1 MIMKMSSAIKALTA
15 VTLIGLLTACGAN
28 QARDDYYQSV
38 AATAQAQAAQTE
50 ARYRALATVANSGDP
65 GAATAATMAIALTS
79 TQTVQ
84 PAYIESEALSWGK
97 VLAMPVATLGGLF
110 IQADVAK
117 TASNNS
123 KDVQLA
129 SYASNEAIQ
138 LGQQN
143 MVTGLGA
150 QWAEG
155 AGASATALS
164 DLGVAGF
171 TALNTAGDQTVA
183 LGTAGLNTAENIS
196 LAGFDANQAIATV
209 GFDTV
214 DSVAT
219 TGFTTVSDVAGMGFD
234 ATTVMGVAGMTG
246 MENVATLGFSATTA
260 VASQGMTDL
269 VTVGTAGMTGIQD
282 MGTTGIDSLGAMSTN
297 YNTLLGTINTN
308 NNTLVNDIS
317 TDYQAIIADLQAT
330 IDSLSSSST
339 P

>member
-138 LGQQN
+138 LGQQS

-164 DLGVAGF
+164 ELGVAGF
-171 TALNTAGDQTVA
+171 NALNTTGDQTVT
-183 LGTAGLNTAENIS
+183 TAVAGMVGMENV
-196 LAGFDANQAIATV
+196 ATTGFA
-209 GFDTV
+209 TV

-219 TGFTTVSDVAGMGFD
+219 TGFTTVENVAGQGFD
-234 ATTVMGVAGMTG
+234 ASTTLGVAGMVG
-246 MENVATLGFSATTA
+246 IESVAT
-260 VASQGMTDL
+260 QGMTDL
-269 VTVGTAGMTGIQD
+269 VTMGVAGMDSTLT
-282 MGTTGIDSLGAMSTN
+282 MGTIGVDGLGAMSVD

-308 NNTLVNDIS
+308 NNTLVGDIS
-317 TDYQAIIADLQAT
+317 TDYQAVISELNAI
-330 IDSLSSSST
+330 IDSLGTAGGT

>member
-1 MIMKMSSAIKALTA
+1 MIMQISSAFKALTA
-15 VTLIGLLTACGAN
+15 VTFIGLLTACGAN

-79 TQTVQ
+79 TQTIS

-150 QWAEG
+150 QWSAG
-155 AGASATALS
+155 ANASATAMAE
-164 DLGVAGF
+164 LGVAGF
-171 TALNTAGDQTVA
+171 TALNTAGDQTVSVA
-183 LGTAGLNTAENIS
+183 EAGLNTSETIS
-196 LAGFDANQAIATV
+196 LAGFS
-209 GFDTV
+209 TV

-234 ATTVMGVAGMTG
+234 ATTVVSVAGMSG
-246 MENVATLGFSATTA
+246 IEDVA
-260 VASQGMTDL
+260 
-269 VTVGTAGMTGIQD
+269 TAGMTNLVTLGESG
-282 MGTTGIDSLGAMSTN
+282 MTGIETMGQSGIDGLGTMSTN
-297 YNTLLGTINTN
+297 YNTLLGTFNTN

-317 TDYQAIIADLQAT
+317 TDYQAVIADLQAT
-330 IDSLSSSST
+330 IDALST
-339 P
+339 PAE

>member
-1 MIMKMSSAIKALTA
+1 MIMNISPAIKALTA
-15 VTLIGLLTACGAN
+15 VTIVGLLSACGAN

-79 TQTVQ
+79 TQTVS

-150 QWAEG
+150 QWSAG
-155 AGASATALS
+155 ANASATAMAE
-164 DLGVAGF
+164 LGVAGF
-171 TALNTAGDQTVA
+171 TALNTAGDQTVSVA
-183 LGTAGLNTAENIS
+183 EAGLNTSETIS
-196 LAGFDANQAIATV
+196 LAGFS
-209 GFDTV
+209 TV

-234 ATTVMGVAGMTG
+234 ATTVVSLAGMSG
-246 MENVATLGFSATTA
+246 IEDVA
-260 VASQGMTDL
+260 
-269 VTVGTAGMTGIQD
+269 TAGMTNLVTLGESG
-282 MGTTGIDSLGAMSTN
+282 MTGIETMGSAGIDGLGTMSTS
-297 YNTLLGTINTN
+297 YNTLLGTFNTN

-330 IDSLSSSST
+330 IDALST
-339 P
+339 TAE

>member
-1 MIMKMSSAIKALTA
+1 MIMNISSVTKALVA
-15 VTLIGLLTACGAN
+15 VTIVGLLSACGAN

-79 TQTVQ
+79 TQTIS

-150 QWAEG
+150 QWSAG
-155 AGASATALS
+155 ANASATAMAE
-164 DLGVAGF
+164 LGVAGF
-171 TALNTAGDQTVA
+171 TALNTAGDQTVE
-183 LGTAGLNTAENIS
+183 TAI
-196 LAGFDANQAIATV
+196 
-209 GFDTV
+209 
-214 DSVAT
+214 
-219 TGFTTVSDVAGMGFD
+219 
-234 ATTVMGVAGMTG
+234 AGMTG
-246 MENVATLGFSATTA
+246 MENVATVGFETVDSVATAGFDATTVVSVAGMSGIEDVA
-260 VASQGMTDL
+260 VAGMTDL
-269 VTVGTAGMTGIQD
+269 VTMGQAGMTGIETVGLAG
-282 MGTTGIDSLGAMSTN
+282 MTGIETMGQSGIDGLGTMSTN
-297 YNTLLGTINTN
+297 YNTLLGTFNTS

>member
-138 LGQQN
+138 LGQQS

-164 DLGVAGF
+164 ELGVAGF
-171 TALNTAGDQTVA
+171 NALNTAGDQTVT
-183 LGTAGLNTAENIS
+183 TAVAGMVGMENV
-196 LAGFDANQAIATV
+196 ATTGFA
-209 GFDTV
+209 TV

-219 TGFTTVSDVAGMGFD
+219 TGFTTVENVAGQGFD
-234 ATTVMGVAGMTG
+234 ASTTLGVAGMVG
-246 MENVATLGFSATTA
+246 IESVAT
-260 VASQGMTDL
+260 QGMTDL
-269 VTVGTAGMTGIQD
+269 VTMGVAGMDSTLT
-282 MGTTGIDSLGAMSTN
+282 MGTIGVDGLGAMSVD

-308 NNTLVNDIS
+308 NNTLVGDIS
-317 TDYQAIIADLQAT
+317 TDYQAVISELNAI
-330 IDSLSSSST
+330 IDSLGTAGGT

>member
-1 MIMKMSSAIKALTA
+1 MIIQISTVIKALTA
-15 VTLIGLLTACGAN
+15 VTFIGLLTACGAN
-28 QARDDYYQSV
+28 HARDDYYQSV

-79 TQTVQ
+79 TQTIS

-150 QWAEG
+150 QWSAG
-155 AGASATALS
+155 ANASATAMAE
-164 DLGVAGF
+164 LGVAGF
-171 TALNTAGDQTVA
+171 TALNTAGDQTVE
-183 LGTAGLNTAENIS
+183 TAI
-196 LAGFDANQAIATV
+196 
-209 GFDTV
+209 
-214 DSVAT
+214 
-219 TGFTTVSDVAGMGFD
+219 
-234 ATTVMGVAGMTG
+234 AGMTG
-246 MENVATLGFSATTA
+246 MENVATVGFETVDSVATAGFDATTVVSVAGMSGIEDVA
-260 VASQGMTDL
+260 VAGMTDL
-269 VTVGTAGMTGIQD
+269 VTMGVAGMDSTLT
-282 MGTTGIDSLGAMSTN
+282 MGTIGVDGLGAMSVD
-297 YNTLLGTINTN
+297 YNTLLGSINTN
-308 NNTLVNDIS
+308 NNALVGDIS
-317 TDYQAIIADLQAT
+317 TDYQAVISELNAI
-330 IDSLSSSST
+330 IDSLGTAGTTTTT

>member
-1 MIMKMSSAIKALTA
+1 MIMQISTVVKALTA
-15 VTLIGLLTACGAN
+15 ITIVGLLSACGAN
-28 QARDDYYQSV
+28 QARDDYYKSV
-38 AATAQAQAAQTE
+38 AATAQAQAAQVE

-79 TQTVQ
+79 TQTVS

-155 AGASATALS
+155 AGASAVAIS
-164 DLGVAGF
+164 ELGVAGF
-171 TALNTAGDQTVA
+171 EALNTAGDQTV
-183 LGTAGLNTAENIS
+183 TT
-196 LAGFDANQAIATV
+196 AIAGISGMENV
-209 GFDTV
+209 ASLGFETV

-219 TGFTTVSDVAGMGFD
+219 TGFETVDSVATTGFGAATTLGVAGMVGIESV
-234 ATTVMGVAGMTG
+234 ATTGMSDLVTMGVAGMDS
-246 MENVATLGFSATTA
+246 TLS
-260 VASQGMTDL
+260 
-269 VTVGTAGMTGIQD
+269 
-282 MGTTGIDSLGAMSTN
+282 MGTIGIDGLGAMSID
-297 YNTLLGTINTN
+297 YNTLLGDINTN
-308 NNTLVNDIS
+308 NNSLVGEIS
-317 TDYQAIIADLQAT
+317 TDYQAVISELNAI
-330 IDSLSSSST
+330 IDSLGTVSSGGS
-339 P
+339 

>member
-1 MIMKMSSAIKALTA
+1 MIMQISSAFKALTA

-138 LGQQN
+138 LGQQS

-155 AGASATALS
+155 AGASATAMAE
-164 DLGVAGF
+164 LGVAGF
-171 TALNTAGDQTVA
+171 TALNTAGDQTVT
-183 LGTAGLNTAENIS
+183 TAVAGMVGMENV
-196 LAGFDANQAIATV
+196 ATTGFA
-209 GFDTV
+209 TV

-219 TGFTTVSDVAGMGFD
+219 TGFTTVENVAGQGFD
-234 ATTVMGVAGMTG
+234 ASTTLGVAGMVG
-246 MENVATLGFSATTA
+246 IESVAT
-260 VASQGMTDL
+260 QGMTDL
-269 VTVGTAGMTGIQD
+269 VTMGVAGMDSTLT
-282 MGTTGIDSLGAMSTN
+282 MGTIGVDGLGAMSVD

-308 NNTLVNDIS
+308 NNTLVGDIS
-317 TDYQAIIADLQAT
+317 TDYQAVISELNAI
-330 IDSLSSSST
+330 IDSLGTAGGT

>member
-1 MIMKMSSAIKALTA
+1 MIMKISSAIKALTA

-138 LGQQN
+138 LGQQS

-171 TALNTAGDQTVA
+171 NALNTAGDQTVTM
-183 LGTAGLNTAENIS
+183 GVAGL
-196 LAGFDANQAIATV
+196 
-209 GFDTV
+209 DTV

-219 TGFTTVSDVAGMGFD
+219 TGFTTVDSVATTGFGTASTLGVAGMVGIESV
-234 ATTVMGVAGMTG
+234 ATTGMSDLVTMGVAGMDS
-246 MENVATLGFSATTA
+246 TLT
-260 VASQGMTDL
+260 
-269 VTVGTAGMTGIQD
+269 
-282 MGTTGIDSLGAMSTN
+282 MGTIGVDGLGAMSVD
-297 YNTLLGTINTN
+297 YNTLLGSINTN
-308 NNTLVNDIS
+308 NNTLVGDIS
-317 TDYQAIIADLQAT
+317 TDYQAVISELNAI
-330 IDSLSSSST
+330 IDSLGT
-339 P
+339 AGATDGGG

>member
-1 MIMKMSSAIKALTA
+1 MIMQITTVIKALTA
-15 VTLIGLLTACGAN
+15 VTFIGLLTACGAN

-79 TQTVQ
+79 TQTVS

-150 QWAEG
+150 QWSAG
-155 AGASATALS
+155 ANASATAMAE
-164 DLGVAGF
+164 LGVAGF
-171 TALNTAGDQTVA
+171 TALNTAGDQTVE
-183 LGTAGLNTAENIS
+183 TAI
-196 LAGFDANQAIATV
+196 
-209 GFDTV
+209 
-214 DSVAT
+214 
-219 TGFTTVSDVAGMGFD
+219 
-234 ATTVMGVAGMTG
+234 AGMTG
-246 MENVATLGFSATTA
+246 MENVATVGFETVDSVATAGFDATTVVSVAGMSGIEDVA
-260 VASQGMTDL
+260 VAGMTDL
-269 VTVGTAGMTGIQD
+269 VTMGVAGMDSTLT
-282 MGTTGIDSLGAMSTN
+282 MGTIGVDGLGAMSVD
-297 YNTLLGTINTN
+297 YNTLLGSINTN
-308 NNTLVNDIS
+308 NNALVGDIS
-317 TDYQAIIADLQAT
+317 TDYQAVISELNAI
-330 IDSLSSSST
+330 IDSLGTAGTTTTT

>member
-1 MIMKMSSAIKALTA
+1 MIMKMRSAIKALTA

-138 LGQQN
+138 LGQQS

-155 AGASATALS
+155 AGASATALA

-171 TALNTAGDQTVA
+171 NALNTAGDQTVA
-183 LGTAGLNTAENIS
+183 MG
-196 LAGFDANQAIATV
+196 TV
-209 GFDTV
+209 GFETV

-219 TGFTTVSDVAGMGFD
+219 TGFGTASTL
-234 ATTVMGVAGMTG
+234 GVAGMVG
-246 MENVATLGFSATTA
+246 IESVATS
-260 VASQGMTDL
+260 GMDDL
-269 VTVGTAGMTGIQD
+269 VTMGTAGMDSTLT
-282 MGTTGIDSLGAMSTN
+282 MGTIGIDGLGAMSVD
-297 YNTLLGTINTN
+297 YNTLLGEINTSN
-308 NNTLVNDIS
+308 NALVGDIS
-317 TDYQAIIADLQAT
+317 TDYQAVISELNAI
-330 IDSLSSSST
+330 IDSLGT
-339 P
+339 AGGGG

>member
-164 DLGVAGF
+164 ELGVAGF
-171 TALNTAGDQTVA
+171 NALNTAGDQTVT
-183 LGTAGLNTAENIS
+183 TAVAGMVGMENV
-196 LAGFDANQAIATV
+196 ATTGFA
-209 GFDTV
+209 TV

-219 TGFTTVSDVAGMGFD
+219 TGFTTVDSVATTGFTTVENVAGQGFD
-234 ATTVMGVAGMTG
+234 ASTTLGVAGMVG
-246 MENVATLGFSATTA
+246 IESVAT
-260 VASQGMTDL
+260 QGMTDL
-269 VTVGTAGMTGIQD
+269 VTMGVAGMDSTLT
-282 MGTTGIDSLGAMSTN
+282 MGTIGVDGLGAMSVD

-308 NNTLVNDIS
+308 NNTLVGDIS
-317 TDYQAIIADLQAT
+317 TDYQAVISELNAI
-330 IDSLSSSST
+330 IDSLGTAGGT

>member
-1 MIMKMSSAIKALTA
+1 MIMQISTAIKALTA
-15 VTLIGLLTACGAN
+15 VTFIGLLTACGAN

-79 TQTVQ
+79 TQTVS

-164 DLGVAGF
+164 ELGVAGF
-171 TALNTAGDQTVA
+171 NALNTAGDQTVE
-183 LGTAGLNTAENIS
+183 TAI
-196 LAGFDANQAIATV
+196 
-209 GFDTV
+209 
-214 DSVAT
+214 
-219 TGFTTVSDVAGMGFD
+219 
-234 ATTVMGVAGMTG
+234 AGMTG
-246 MENVATLGFSATTA
+246 MENVATVGFETVDSVATTGFGTA
-260 VASQGMTDL
+260 STLGVAGMVGIESVATAGMTDL
-269 VTVGTAGMTGIQD
+269 VTMGVAGMDSTLT
-282 MGTTGIDSLGAMSTN
+282 MGTIGIDGLGDMSVD
-297 YNTLLGTINTN
+297 YNTLLGDINTN
-308 NNTLVNDIS
+308 NNALVGDIS
-317 TDYQAIIADLQAT
+317 TDYQAVISELNAI
-330 IDSLSSSST
+330 IDSLGTAGTTTTT

>member
-164 DLGVAGF
+164 ELGVAGF
-171 TALNTAGDQTVA
+171 NALNTAGDQTVT
-183 LGTAGLNTAENIS
+183 TAVAGMVGMENV
-196 LAGFDANQAIATV
+196 ATTGFA
-209 GFDTV
+209 TV

-219 TGFTTVSDVAGMGFD
+219 TGFTTVENVAGQGFD
-234 ATTVMGVAGMTG
+234 ASTTLGVAGMVG
-246 MENVATLGFSATTA
+246 IESVAT
-260 VASQGMTDL
+260 QGMTDL
-269 VTVGTAGMTGIQD
+269 VTMGVAGMDSTLT
-282 MGTTGIDSLGAMSTN
+282 MGTIGVDGLGAMSVD

-308 NNTLVNDIS
+308 NNTLVGDIS
-317 TDYQAIIADLQAT
+317 TDYQAVISELNAI
-330 IDSLSSSST
+330 IDSLGTAGGT